1 MSQKNK
7 RHESSTGVWP
17 KPVVELTEAEA
28 SLKEQVCLEFQQ
40 WGYSGILGWA
50 QAQGHKAVENMA
62 LARSVAD
69 DFFRSL
75 EIGCGSGYHF
85 RHTNGK
91 GYYGL
96 DHSFAQLQQARVHFP
111 DCRILQGD
119 VYQLPFPDS
128 SFDRVISIYLFEHLN
143 RLPDSLAEV
152 RRVMKP
158 GAELL
163 VALPSEGGLAYEW
176 GRYLTSKRHFERKY
190 KVDYLKFV
198 RSEHCNT
205 CNEVIEELRKW
216 FVVECVRHLPFRIP
230 TVHLNATVALRCVN
244 KRGEAAR

>member
-1 MSQKNK
+1 MSHGNK
-7 RHESSTGVWP
+7 QQESSNGVWP
-17 KPVVELTEAEA
+17 KPVVELTEEETA
-28 SLKEQVCLEFQQ
+28 LKEQVLLEFQQ
-40 WGYSGILGWA
+40 WGYTGILGWA
-50 QAQGHKAVENMA
+50 QAQGHKAVEHMA
-62 LARSVAD
+62 LASSVEGD
-69 DFFRSL
+69 SFRSL

-85 RHTNGK
+85 RHSSGD

-96 DHSFAQLQQARVHFP
+96 DHSFAQLQQARAHFP
-111 DCRILQGD
+111 DHRVLQGD
-119 VYQLPFPDS
+119 VYQLPFSDS

-143 RLPDSLAEV
+143 RLPDTLAEV

-205 CNEVIEELRKW
+205 CNEVIAELRKW
-216 FVVECVRHLPFRIP
+216 FEIESVRYMPFLIP

-244 KRGEAAR
+244 RAPELSR